1 MRIAL
6 IAAAVSCAAAL
17 AETPFGPPSFSA
29 EFGVYAV
36 GEALGA
42 KGASGGEWTLPA
54 DYASATNVV
63 DAGVSAMSLFGEAR
77 FTAAE
82 ASTGNVE
89 RIDFSMLL
97 EELDPGRPGTI
108 SAVGA
113 LLPAKIDG
121 VAGYYGWGDGRWNVL
136 SAEGAQP
143 QVGEWLHGRVET
155 KAVEGIRLVSYLVK
169 RGDGEY
175 VRCVDADGRTWFRG
189 GEAAER
195 REVSFVGLGLFAE
208 MEGASAQEEFGP
220 VYYWTGG
227 ASGSWDDPGCWST
240 NGVAGAGVPG
250 AGSYAFVTN
259 AVAMTNGDERAVIDF
274 LAVRDG
280 TDVIGGDFA
289 TEVSLDVSRPR
300 AGRALAPAFGT
311 FLGVSPN
318 YDFLWERADYRKT
331 SFAEICRTPSFTPRE
346 DDYCHWLR
354 FTVSRGGRVDFSRA
368 IYFSSLPVCYL
379 TTDDGQTPTASKE
392 KHEGTLVV
400 QGNDS
405 FKQQYDGA
413 MTINVR
419 GNSSKNYPKK
429 PYKIKLAEKAKMFDL
444 GEKKNKHWVL
454 LANYNDLSQTRNK
467 LPYDFAREIGGLG
480 MRSTWVDCVLN
491 GTLLGTYQFCEHI
504 RIASDR
510 INIYDWEDAAEDYGA
525 TETDF
530 SAIDAALDAEPGSI
544 DITGGYIFEFSTEAD
559 EVTCFDVAAGS
570 LTMHTMANRPE
581 YLNTSAKMLAWSKN
595 YLQNYFSAIT
605 SWDGCTADGRH
616 WSELCDVDSMVD
628 FFLVNELFDNGDMGQ
643 KSRYAYIDRGGKLT
657 WGPVW
662 DYDWGSYSRTVPNT
676 CERWRSAGGGVA
688 NMNREWT
695 TDPWFCLRVWERY
708 WEVRGRYAATYA
720 DGGTFDQAIATVR
733 RSAAVDERLWAPR
746 KDTANV
752 TRTFD
757 GDVAIL
763 KDFHAKRL
771 AWMDRQFV
779 DVATLMASLR
789 NSSQTHSYVPDAFEI
804 EPRIEEGRSVFTVG
818 VRRAYRVKAILNG
831 HVLGTFDAQAG
842 EVRGRFAADALVVGN
857 NRRNCLSLVAYD
869 RGGRV
874 LARNYALFNYVPKGF
889 TIRFR

>member
-6 IAAAVSCAAAL
+6 MSAAVSCAAAL

-29 EFGVYAV
+29 EFGAYAV
-36 GEALGA
+36 GETLGA
-42 KGASGGEWTLPA
+42 KGTTGGDWTLA
-54 DYASATNVV
+54 DEASATNVV
-63 DAGVSAMSLFGEAR
+63 DGGVSAMSLVGTAR

-82 ASTGNVE
+82 APTGNVE
-89 RIDFSMLL
+89 RIDFSILIGDL
-97 EELDPGRPGTI
+97 ETGRPAAI

-113 LLPAKIDG
+113 LLPAMVDG
-121 VAGYYGWGDGRWNVL
+121 VAGYYGWGDGRWNEL
-136 SAEGAQP
+136 SADGAQP
-143 QVGEWLHGRVET
+143 CRGEWLYGRLET
-155 KAVEGIRLVSYLVK
+155 KEVEGIRLVSYLVK
-169 RGDGEY
+169 RSGGEY
-175 VRCVDADGRTWFRG
+175 VRCAGADGRTWFRAG
-189 GEAAER
+189 AAAER
-195 REVSFVGLGLFAE
+195 REVSFVGSGLFAE
-208 MEGASAQEEFGP
+208 MEGASAQEETGP

-227 ASGSWDDPGCWST
+227 ASGSWGDPSCWST

-259 AVAMTNGDERAVIDF
+259 SVAMTNGEECAVIDF

-280 TDVIGGDFA
+280 ADVVGGDFA

-311 FLGVSPN
+311 FLGAAPN
-318 YDFLWERADYRKT
+318 YDFLWERADYLKA
-331 SFAEICRTPSFTPRE
+331 SFSEICREPSFTPHE
-346 DDYCHWLR
+346 GDYCHWIR
-354 FTVSRGGRVDFSRA
+354 FTVSRAGKPEYARTF
-368 IYFSSLPVCYL
+368 YFSSLPVCYMS
-379 TTDDGQTPTASKE
+379 TDDGQTPTASKE
-392 KHEGTLVV
+392 KHEGTLFV

-405 FKQQYDGA
+405 FKMQYDGA
-413 MTINVR
+413 MTVNVR
-419 GNSSKNYPKK
+419 GNSSKGYPKK
-429 PYKIKLAEKAKMFDL
+429 PYKIKLAEKAKMFGL

-491 GTLLGTYQFCEHI
+491 GKLLGTYQFCEHI

-510 INIYDWEDAAEDYGA
+510 VNIYDWEDAAEEYGA
-525 TETDF
+525 TETDL
-530 SAIDAALDAEPGSI
+530 SAIDAALDAQPGSI

-662 DYDWGSYSRTVPNT
+662 DYDWGSYSRTVSNT
-676 CERWRSAGGGVA
+676 CEKWRSAGGGVA

-708 WEVRGRYAATYA
+708 REVRDRYAATYA

-771 AWMDRQFV
+771 AWMDRQFA

-804 EPRIEEGRSVFTVG
+804 QPRIEEGRSVFTVG

>member
-6 IAAAVSCAAAL
+6 MSAAVSCAAAL

-29 EFGVYAV
+29 EFGAYAV
-36 GEALGA
+36 GETLGA
-42 KGASGGEWTLPA
+42 KGTTGGDWTLA
-54 DYASATNVV
+54 DEASATNVV
-63 DAGVSAMSLFGEAR
+63 DGGVSAMSLVGTAR

-82 ASTGNVE
+82 APAGNVE
-89 RIDFSMLL
+89 RIDFSILIGDL
-97 EELDPGRPGTI
+97 ETGRPAAI
-108 SAVGA
+108 SAAGA
-113 LLPAKIDG
+113 LLPAMVDG
-121 VAGYYGWGDGRWNVL
+121 VAGYYGWGDGRWNGL
-136 SAEGAQP
+136 SADGAQP
-143 QVGEWLHGRVET
+143 CRGEWLYGRLET
-155 KAVEGIRLVSYLVK
+155 KEVEGIRLVSYLV
-169 RGDGEY
+169 RRSGGEY
-175 VRCVDADGRTWFRG
+175 VRCAGADGRTWFRAG
-189 GEAAER
+189 AAAER
-195 REVSFVGLGLFAE
+195 REVSFVGSGLFAK
-208 MEGASAQEEFGP
+208 MEGASAQEESGP

-227 ASGSWDDPGCWST
+227 ASGSWGDPSCWST

-259 AVAMTNGDERAVIDF
+259 SVAMTNGEECAVIDF

-280 TDVIGGDFA
+280 AYVVGGDFA

-300 AGRALAPAFGT
+300 AGRTLAPAFGT
-311 FLGVSPN
+311 FLGAAPN
-318 YDFLWERADYRKT
+318 YDFLWERADYLKA
-331 SFAEICRTPSFTPRE
+331 SFSEICREPSFTPHE
-346 DDYCHWLR
+346 DDYCHWIR
-354 FTVSRGGRVDFSRA
+354 FAVSRGGNTEYARTF
-368 IYFSSLPVCYL
+368 YFSSLPVCYMA
-379 TTDDGQTPTASKE
+379 TDDGQTPTASKE
-392 KHEGTLVV
+392 KHEGTLFV

-405 FKQQYDGA
+405 FKMQYDGA
-413 MTINVR
+413 MTVNVR
-419 GNSSKNYPKK
+419 GNSSKGYPKK
-429 PYKIKLAEKAKMFDL
+429 PYKIKLAEKAKMFGL

-544 DITGGYIFEFSTEAD
+544 DISGGYLFEFSNEAD
-559 EVTCFDVAAGS
+559 EVTCFDVTAGS
-570 LTMHTMANRPE
+570 LTMHVMANRPE
-581 YLNTSAKMLAWSKN
+581 YLNTSAKMLAWGRN
-595 YLQNYFSAIT
+595 YLQDYFSAIT
-605 SWDGCTADGRH
+605 SWDGCTVDGRH

-628 FFLVNELFDNGDMGQ
+628 FFLGNELFDNGDMGQ
-643 KSRYAYIDRGGKLT
+643 KSRYAYIDRGGRLM

-676 CERWRSAGGGVA
+676 CERWRSAGGGEA

-695 TDPWFCLRVWERY
+695 ADPWFCLRVWERY
-708 WEVRGRYAATYA
+708 REVRGRYAATYA
-720 DGGTFDQAIATVR
+720 DGGTFDRAIAAVR
-733 RSAAVDERLWAPR
+733 RSAEVDERLWAPR

-771 AWMDRQFV
+771 AWMDRQFA

-804 EPRIEEGRSVFTVG
+804 APRIEEGRSVFTVS

-831 HVLGTFDAQAG
+831 RVLGTFDVKGG

-869 RGGRV
+869 RGGHV
-874 LARNYALFNYVPKGF
+874 VARNYALFNYVPKGF

>member
-6 IAAAVSCAAAL
+6 MSAAVSCAAAL

-29 EFGVYAV
+29 EFGAYAV
-36 GEALGA
+36 GETLGA
-42 KGASGGEWTLPA
+42 KGATGGDWTLA
-54 DYASATNVV
+54 DEASATNVV
-63 DAGVSAMSLFGEAR
+63 DSGVSAMSLVGTAR

-82 ASTGNVE
+82 APTGNVE
-89 RIDFSMLL
+89 RIDFSILIGDL
-97 EELDPGRPGTI
+97 ETGRPAAI
-108 SAVGA
+108 SAAGA
-113 LLPAKIDG
+113 LLPAMVDG
-121 VAGYYGWGDGRWNVL
+121 VAGYYGWGDGRWNGL
-136 SAEGAQP
+136 SADGAQP
-143 QVGEWLHGRVET
+143 CRGEWLYGRLET
-155 KAVEGIRLVSYLVK
+155 KEVEGIRLVSYLVK
-169 RGDGEY
+169 RSGGEY
-175 VRCVDADGRTWFRG
+175 VRCAGADGRTWFRAG
-189 GEAAER
+189 AAAER
-195 REVSFVGLGLFAE
+195 REVSFVGSGLFAK
-208 MEGASAQEEFGP
+208 MEGASAQEESGP

-227 ASGSWDDPGCWST
+227 ASGSWGDPSCGST
-240 NGVAGAGVPG
+240 NGVAGGGVPG

-259 AVAMTNGDERAVIDF
+259 SVAMTNGEECAVIDF

-280 TDVIGGDFA
+280 ADVVGGDFA

-300 AGRALAPAFGT
+300 VGRALAPAFGT
-311 FLGVSPN
+311 FLGAAPN
-318 YDFLWERADYRKT
+318 YDFLWERADYLKA
-331 SFAEICRTPSFTPRE
+331 SFSEICREPSFTPHE
-346 DDYCHWLR
+346 DDYCHWIR
-354 FTVSRGGRVDFSRA
+354 FAVSRGGNTEYARTF
-368 IYFSSLPVCYL
+368 YFSSLPVCYM

-392 KHEGTLVV
+392 KHEGTLFV

-405 FKQQYDGA
+405 FKMQYDGA
-413 MTINVR
+413 MTVNVR

-467 LPYDFAREIGGLG
+467 LPYDFARDIGGIG

-643 KSRYAYIDRGGKLT
+643 KSRYAYIDRGGRLM

-676 CERWRSAGGGVA
+676 CERWRSAGGGEA

-695 TDPWFCLRVWERY
+695 ADPWFCLRVWERY
-708 WEVRGRYAATYA
+708 REVRGRYAATYA
-720 DGGTFDQAIATVR
+720 DGGTFDRAVAAVR
-733 RSAAVDERLWAPR
+733 RSAEVDERLWAPR

-771 AWMDRQFV
+771 AWMDRQFA
-779 DVATLMASLR
+779 DVATLMASLK
-789 NSSQTHSYVPDAFEI
+789 NAYQTHSYVLDAFEI
-804 EPRIEEGRSVFTVG
+804 APRIEEGRSVFTVA

-831 HVLGTFDAQAG
+831 RVLGTFDVKGG

-869 RGGRV
+869 RIGRV
-874 LARNYALFNYVPKGF
+874 VARNYALFNHVPKGF

>member
-6 IAAAVSCAAAL
+6 MSAAVSCAAAL

-29 EFGVYAV
+29 EFGAYAV
-36 GEALGA
+36 GETLGA
-42 KGASGGEWTLPA
+42 KGTTGGDWMLA
-54 DYASATNVV
+54 DEASATNVV
-63 DAGVSAMSLFGEAR
+63 DGGVSAMSLVGTAR

-82 ASTGNVE
+82 APAGNVE
-89 RIDFSMLL
+89 RIDFSILIGDL
-97 EELDPGRPGTI
+97 ETGRPAAI
-108 SAVGA
+108 SAAGA
-113 LLPAKIDG
+113 LLPAMVDG
-121 VAGYYGWGDGRWNVL
+121 AAGYYGWGDGRWNGL
-136 SAEGAQP
+136 SADGAQP
-143 QVGEWLHGRVET
+143 CRGEWLYGRLET
-155 KAVEGIRLVSYLVK
+155 KEVEGIRLVSYLV
-169 RGDGEY
+169 RRSGGEY
-175 VRCVDADGRTWFRG
+175 VRCAGADGRTWFRAG
-189 GEAAER
+189 AAAER
-195 REVSFVGLGLFAE
+195 REVSFVGSGLFAK
-208 MEGASAQEEFGP
+208 MEGASAQEESGP

-227 ASGSWDDPGCWST
+227 ASGSWGDPSCWST

-259 AVAMTNGDERAVIDF
+259 SVAMTNGEECAVIDF

-280 TDVIGGDFA
+280 ADVVGGDFA

-300 AGRALAPAFGT
+300 AGRTLAPAFGT
-311 FLGVSPN
+311 FLGAAPN
-318 YDFLWERADYRKT
+318 YDFLWERADYLKA
-331 SFAEICRTPSFTPRE
+331 SFSEICREPSFTPHE
-346 DDYCHWLR
+346 DDYCHWIR
-354 FTVSRGGRVDFSRA
+354 FAVSRGGNTEYARTF
-368 IYFSSLPVCYL
+368 YFSSLPVCYMA
-379 TTDDGQTPTASKE
+379 TDDGQTPTASKE
-392 KHEGTLVV
+392 KHEGTLFV

-405 FKQQYDGA
+405 FKMQYDGA
-413 MTINVR
+413 MTVNVR
-419 GNSSKNYPKK
+419 GNSSKGYPKK
-429 PYKIKLAEKAKMFDL
+429 PYKIKLAEKAKMFGL

-544 DITGGYIFEFSTEAD
+544 DISGGYLFEFSNEAD
-559 EVTCFDVAAGS
+559 EVTCFDVTAGS

-595 YLQNYFSAIT
+595 YLQNYFSAIA

-643 KSRYAYIDRGGKLT
+643 KSRYAYIDRGGRLT

-676 CERWRSAGGGVA
+676 CERWRSAGGGEA

-695 TDPWFCLRVWERY
+695 ADPWFCLRVWERY
-708 WEVRGRYAATYA
+708 REVRGRYAATYA
-720 DGGTFDQAIATVR
+720 DGGTFDRAIAAVR
-733 RSAAVDERLWAPR
+733 RSAEVDERLWAPR

-771 AWMDRQFV
+771 AWMDRQFA

-804 EPRIEEGRSVFTVG
+804 APRIEEGRSVFTVS

-831 HVLGTFDAQAG
+831 RVLGTFDVKGG

-869 RGGRV
+869 RGGHV
-874 LARNYALFNYVPKGF
+874 VARNYALFNYVPKGF

>member
-6 IAAAVSCAAAL
+6 MSAAVSCAAAL

-29 EFGVYAV
+29 EFGAYAV
-36 GEALGA
+36 GETLGA
-42 KGASGGEWTLPA
+42 KGTTGGDWTLA
-54 DYASATNVV
+54 DEASATNVV
-63 DAGVSAMSLFGEAR
+63 DGGVSAMSLVGTAR

-82 ASTGNVE
+82 APTGNVE
-89 RIDFSMLL
+89 RIDFSILIGDL
-97 EELDPGRPGTI
+97 ETGRPAAI
-108 SAVGA
+108 SAAGA
-113 LLPAKIDG
+113 LLPAMVDG
-121 VAGYYGWGDGRWNVL
+121 VAGYYGWGDGRWNGL
-136 SAEGAQP
+136 SADGAQP
-143 QVGEWLHGRVET
+143 CRGEWLYGRLET
-155 KAVEGIRLVSYLVK
+155 KEVEGIRLVSYLV
-169 RGDGEY
+169 RRSGGEY
-175 VRCVDADGRTWFRG
+175 VRCAGADGRTWFRAG
-189 GEAAER
+189 AAAER
-195 REVSFVGLGLFAE
+195 REVSFVGSGLFAK
-208 MEGASAQEEFGP
+208 MEGTSAQEESGP

-227 ASGSWDDPGCWST
+227 ASGSWGDPSCWST

-259 AVAMTNGDERAVIDF
+259 SVAMTNGEECAVIDF

-280 TDVIGGDFA
+280 ADVVGGDFA

-300 AGRALAPAFGT
+300 AGRTLAPAFGT
-311 FLGVSPN
+311 FLGAAPN
-318 YDFLWERADYRKT
+318 YDFLWERADYLKA
-331 SFAEICRTPSFTPRE
+331 SFSEICREPSFTPHE
-346 DDYCHWLR
+346 DDYCHWIR
-354 FTVSRGGRVDFSRA
+354 FAVSRGGNTEYARTF
-368 IYFSSLPVCYL
+368 YFSSLPVCYMA
-379 TTDDGQTPTASKE
+379 TDDGQTPTASKE
-392 KHEGTLVV
+392 KHEGTLFV

-405 FKQQYDGA
+405 FKMQYDGA
-413 MTINVR
+413 MTVNVR
-419 GNSSKNYPKK
+419 GNSSKGYPKK
-429 PYKIKLAEKAKMFDL
+429 PYKIKLAEKAKMFGL

-491 GTLLGTYQFCEHI
+491 GKLLGTYQFCEHI

-510 INIYDWEDAAEDYGA
+510 VNIYDWEDAAEEYGA
-525 TETDF
+525 TETDL
-530 SAIDAALDAEPGSI
+530 SVIDAALEADPGSI
-544 DITGGYIFEFSTEAD
+544 DITGGYLFEFSNEAD
-559 EVTCFDVAAGS
+559 EITCFDVTAGS

-581 YLNTSAKMLAWSKN
+581 YLNTSAKMLACSKN

-676 CERWRSAGGGVA
+676 CERWRSAGGGEA

-695 TDPWFCLRVWERY
+695 SDPWFCLRVWERY
-708 WEVRGRYAATYA
+708 REVRGRYAATYA
-720 DGGTFDQAIATVR
+720 DGGTFDQAVAAVR
-733 RSAAVDERLWAPR
+733 RSAEVDERLWAPR

-771 AWMDRQFV
+771 AWMDRQFA
-779 DVATLMASLR
+779 DVATLMASLK
-789 NSSQTHSYVPDAFEI
+789 NAYQTHSYVPDAFEI
-804 EPRIEEGRSVFTVG
+804 EPRIEEGRSVFTVS

-831 HVLGTFDAQAG
+831 RVLGTFDVKGG

-869 RGGRV
+869 RIGRV
-874 LARNYALFNYVPKGF
+874 VARNYALFNHVPKGF

>member
-6 IAAAVSCAAAL
+6 MSAAVSCAAAL

-29 EFGVYAV
+29 EFGAYAV
-36 GEALGA
+36 GETLGA
-42 KGASGGEWTLPA
+42 KGTTGGDWTLA
-54 DYASATNVV
+54 DEASATNVV
-63 DAGVSAMSLFGEAR
+63 DGGVSAMSLVGTAR

-82 ASTGNVE
+82 APTGNVE
-89 RIDFSMLL
+89 RIDFSILIGDL
-97 EELDPGRPGTI
+97 ETGRPAAI
-108 SAVGA
+108 SAAGA
-113 LLPAKIDG
+113 LLPAMVDG
-121 VAGYYGWGDGRWNVL
+121 VAGYYGWGDGRWNGL
-136 SAEGAQP
+136 SADGAQP
-143 QVGEWLHGRVET
+143 CRGEWLYGRLET
-155 KAVEGIRLVSYLVK
+155 KEVEGIRLVSYLV
-169 RGDGEY
+169 RRSGGEY
-175 VRCVDADGRTWFRG
+175 VRCAGADGRTWFRAG
-189 GEAAER
+189 AAAER
-195 REVSFVGLGLFAE
+195 REVSFVGSGLFAK
-208 MEGASAQEEFGP
+208 MEGASAQEESGP

-227 ASGSWDDPGCWST
+227 ASGSWGDPSCWST

-259 AVAMTNGDERAVIDF
+259 SVAMTNGEECAVIDF

-280 TDVIGGDFA
+280 ADVVGGDFA

-300 AGRALAPAFGT
+300 AGRTLAPAFGT
-311 FLGVSPN
+311 FLGAAPN
-318 YDFLWERADYRKT
+318 YDFLWERADYLKA
-331 SFAEICRTPSFTPRE
+331 SFSEICREPSFTPHE
-346 DDYCHWLR
+346 DDYCHWIR
-354 FTVSRGGRVDFSRA
+354 FAVSRGGNTEYARTF
-368 IYFSSLPVCYL
+368 YFSSLPVCYMA
-379 TTDDGQTPTASKE
+379 TDDGQTPTASKE
-392 KHEGTLVV
+392 KHEGTLFV

-405 FKQQYDGA
+405 FKMQYDGA
-413 MTINVR
+413 MTVNVR
-419 GNSSKNYPKK
+419 GNSSKGYPKK
-429 PYKIKLAEKAKMFDL
+429 PYKIKLAEKAKMFGL

-491 GTLLGTYQFCEHI
+491 GKLLGTYQFCEHI

-510 INIYDWEDAAEDYGA
+510 VNIYDWEDAAEEYGA
-525 TETDF
+525 TETDL
-530 SAIDAALDAEPGSI
+530 SVIDAALEADPGSI
-544 DITGGYIFEFSTEAD
+544 DITGGYLFEFSNEAD
-559 EVTCFDVAAGS
+559 EITCFDVTAGS

-581 YLNTSAKMLAWSKN
+581 YLNTSAKMLACSKN

-676 CERWRSAGGGVA
+676 CEKWRSAGGGEA

-695 TDPWFCLRVWERY
+695 SDPWFCLRVWERY
-708 WEVRGRYAATYA
+708 REVRGRYAATYA
-720 DGGTFDQAIATVR
+720 DGGTFDQAVAAVR
-733 RSAAVDERLWAPR
+733 RSAEVDERLWAPR

-771 AWMDRQFV
+771 AWMDRQFA
-779 DVATLMASLR
+779 DVATLMASLK
-789 NSSQTHSYVPDAFEI
+789 NAYQTHSYVPDAFEI
-804 EPRIEEGRSVFTVG
+804 EPRIEEGRSVFTVS

-831 HVLGTFDAQAG
+831 RVLGTFDVKGG

-869 RGGRV
+869 RIGRV
-874 LARNYALFNYVPKGF
+874 VARNYALFNHVPKGF

>member
-1 MRIAL
+1 
-6 IAAAVSCAAAL
+6 
-17 AETPFGPPSFSA
+17 
-29 EFGVYAV
+29 
-36 GEALGA
+36 
-42 KGASGGEWTLPA
+42 
-54 DYASATNVV
+54 
-63 DAGVSAMSLFGEAR
+63 
-77 FTAAE
+77 
-82 ASTGNVE
+82 
-89 RIDFSMLL
+89 
-97 EELDPGRPGTI
+97 
-108 SAVGA
+108 
-113 LLPAKIDG
+113 
-121 VAGYYGWGDGRWNVL
+121 
-136 SAEGAQP
+136 
-143 QVGEWLHGRVET
+143 
-155 KAVEGIRLVSYLVK
+155 
-169 RGDGEY
+169 
-175 VRCVDADGRTWFRG
+175 
-189 GEAAER
+189 
-195 REVSFVGLGLFAE
+195 
-208 MEGASAQEEFGP
+208 
-220 VYYWTGG
+220 
-227 ASGSWDDPGCWST
+227 
-240 NGVAGAGVPG
+240 
-250 AGSYAFVTN
+250 
-259 AVAMTNGDERAVIDF
+259 
-274 LAVRDG
+274 
-280 TDVIGGDFA
+280 
-289 TEVSLDVSRPR
+289 
-300 AGRALAPAFGT
+300 
-311 FLGVSPN
+311 
-318 YDFLWERADYRKT
+318 
-331 SFAEICRTPSFTPRE
+331 
-346 DDYCHWLR
+346 
-354 FTVSRGGRVDFSRA
+354 
-368 IYFSSLPVCYL
+368 
-379 TTDDGQTPTASKE
+379 
-392 KHEGTLVV
+392 
-400 QGNDS
+400 
-405 FKQQYDGA
+405 
-413 MTINVR
+413 
-419 GNSSKNYPKK
+419 
-429 PYKIKLAEKAKMFDL
+429 
-444 GEKKNKHWVL
+444 
-454 LANYNDLSQTRNK
+454 
-467 LPYDFAREIGGLG
+467 

-605 SWDGCTADGRH
+605 SWDGYTADGRH

-720 DGGTFDQAIATVR
+720 DGGTFDRSIATVR
-733 RSAAVDERLWAPR
+733 RSAEIDERLWAPR

>member
-1 MRIAL
+1 MS
-6 IAAAVSCAAAL
+6 AAVSCAAAL

-29 EFGVYAV
+29 EFGAYAV
-36 GEALGA
+36 GETLGA
-42 KGASGGEWTLPA
+42 KGTTGGDWTLA
-54 DYASATNVV
+54 DEASATNVV
-63 DAGVSAMSLFGEAR
+63 DGGVSAMSLVGTAR

-82 ASTGNVE
+82 APTGNVE
-89 RIDFSMLL
+89 RIDFSILIGDL
-97 EELDPGRPGTI
+97 ETGRPAAI
-108 SAVGA
+108 SAAGA
-113 LLPAKIDG
+113 LLPAMVDG
-121 VAGYYGWGDGRWNVL
+121 VAGYYGWGDGRWNGL
-136 SAEGAQP
+136 SADGAQP
-143 QVGEWLHGRVET
+143 CRGEWLYGRLET
-155 KAVEGIRLVSYLVK
+155 KEVEGIRLVSYLVK
-169 RGDGEY
+169 RSGGEY
-175 VRCVDADGRTWFRG
+175 VRCAGADGRTWFRAG
-189 GEAAER
+189 AAAER
-195 REVSFVGLGLFAE
+195 REVSFVGSGLFAE
-208 MEGASAQEEFGP
+208 MEGASAQEETGP

-227 ASGSWDDPGCWST
+227 ASGSWGDPSCWST

-259 AVAMTNGDERAVIDF
+259 SVAMTNGEECAVIDF

-280 TDVIGGDFA
+280 ADVVGGDFA

-311 FLGVSPN
+311 FLGAAPN
-318 YDFLWERADYRKT
+318 YDSLWERADYLKA
-331 SFAEICRTPSFTPRE
+331 SFSEICREPSFTPHE
-346 DDYCHWLR
+346 GDYCHWIR
-354 FTVSRGGRVDFSRA
+354 FTVSRAGKPEYARTF
-368 IYFSSLPVCYL
+368 YFSSLPVCYMA
-379 TTDDGQTPTASKE
+379 TDDGQTPTASKE
-392 KHEGTLVV
+392 KHEGTLFV

-405 FKQQYDGA
+405 FKMQYDGA
-413 MTINVR
+413 MTVNVR
-419 GNSSKNYPKK
+419 GNSSKGYPKK
-429 PYKIKLAEKAKMFDL
+429 PYKIKLAEKAKMFGL

-491 GTLLGTYQFCEHI
+491 GKLLGTYQFCEHI

-510 INIYDWEDAAEDYGA
+510 VNIYDWEDAAEEYGA
-525 TETDF
+525 TETDL
-530 SAIDAALDAEPGSI
+530 SAIDAALDADPGSI
-544 DITGGYIFEFSTEAD
+544 DITGGYLFEFSNEAD
-559 EVTCFDVAAGS
+559 EITCFDVTAGS
-570 LTMHTMANRPE
+570 LTMHVMANRPE
-581 YLNTSAKMLAWSKN
+581 YLNTSAKMLAWGRN
-595 YLQNYFSAIT
+595 YLQDYFSAIT

-643 KSRYAYIDRGGKLT
+643 KSRYAYIDRGGRLT

-676 CERWRSAGGGVA
+676 CERWRSAGGGEA

-695 TDPWFCLRVWERY
+695 ADPWFCLRVWERY
-708 WEVRGRYAATYA
+708 REVRGRYAATYA
-720 DGGTFDQAIATVR
+720 DGGTFDQAVAAVR
-733 RSAAVDERLWAPR
+733 RSAEVDERLWAPR

-771 AWMDRQFV
+771 AWMDRQFA
-779 DVATLMASLR
+779 DVATLMASLK
-789 NSSQTHSYVPDAFEI
+789 NAYQTHPYVPDAFEI
-804 EPRIEEGRSVFTVG
+804 APRIEEGRSVFTVS

-831 HVLGTFDAQAG
+831 RVLGTFDVKGG

-869 RGGRV
+869 RIGRV
-874 LARNYALFNYVPKGF
+874 VARNYALFNHVPKGF